1 MDANYSI
8 PFPGYGQLRYNPQ
21 MPLANMNQ
29 GLNPIMAGNPMMYQ
43 PQGMAGNQ
51 GGSPYQMSSQW
62 QFGMNYNHIAASQAV
77 QGIGA
82 YLRQNNQRNDFKS
95 YNRTQQNPLLQIP
108 NNPNTSQQAEYGMNQ
123 FKRGGKIKMADGGDP
138 GKFTSDNIMASKA
151 SGMQDVD
158 VVNRINKVLSTG
170 SSPGNILN
178 YDKDTQSLIN
188 GAFMWKQQNQ
198 GKSPQ
203 DAIQGFFNRPAD
215 PSNSQD
221 YLRLRL
227 GKIGYGADAM
237 YNNPSNPM
245 KKGGPVKMAEGG
257 KPDFDNFKDFD
268 EEDFEDLKDEMDKYF
283 SEKGKTPEVPEKQ
296 DKEDT
301 EQKEE
306 KPEDQD
312 EPMSDEAINFMN
324 GDFSDK
330 DEQPPSDQ
338 NGVPQYI
345 QAPPLSLSSNVN
357 GSMMPDM
364 SGHPLIEAFKNGIA
378 KVENAGYGE
387 GNKNSSA
394 FGKYQFTNG
403 TLEAVREMQFKD
415 IPKKDFVDTY
425 RSDPKFQERVMDAYA
440 GHLLDK
446 FPDPHQAATAF
457 FLGEGKANYYN
468 QPDYNPGHGNISVG
482 SYLKN
487 FDQGYN
493 KKQGGHIMNKPG
505 SVDLPFA
512 PQMKMADGGPGPKP
526 PITVN
531 DPNDPRLKSYN
542 DSLGLY
548 NKSIEFMND
557 FKNRGFTPTS
567 ISHPNVPKTVQEL
580 TNDGRGN
587 YFNKDIPNPDYTPW
601 DMPIGRQNFSQP
613 IRRDKMKTLNGKS
626 NESDVFIDHAS
637 TPLYAQPQQPYQY
650 QPIPEAKRSQV
661 QGVQSNQYTPNVKGS
676 GLNPQAPIDP
686 RSNFSFTG
694 RDDQG
699 QQTTRY
705 FSDLDNWTNATNQ
718 MGYRNREVTNNGKE
732 AHATGYQFQEGGEY
746 ELTNLQIAQL
756 KKQGYQIDIIK

>member
-237 YNNPSNPM
+237 YNNPTNPM

-283 SEKGKTPEVPEKQ
+283 SEKGKTPEVPEKE

-312 EPMSDEAINFMN
+312 EPMSHEAINFMN

-364 SGHPLIEAFKNGIA
+364 SSHPLIEAFKNGIA

-512 PQMKMADGGPGPKP
+512 PQMKMADGGEGPGKP
-526 PITVN
+526 ILIH
-531 DPNDPRLKSYN
+531 DKSDPRLQRYQ
-542 DSLGLY
+542 DSSLLY
-548 NKSIEFMND
+548 NNSMRLGNVLYNAKNQSD
-557 FKNRGFTPTS
+557 FNNSSDDPGVEQARKRLNYPEWTS
-567 ISHPNVPKTVQEL
+567 NVQRTYD
-580 TNDGRGN
+580 N
-587 YFNKDIPNPDYTPW
+587 
-601 DMPIGRQNFSQP
+601 
-613 IRRDKMKTLNGKS
+613 
-626 NESDVFIDHAS
+626 DHAWGLVHMYS
-637 TPLYAQPQQPYQY
+637 QPQQPYQY

-756 KKQGYQIDIIK
+756 KKQGYQIEILK